1 MKNEEVNEK
10 LTPSDVLRKRVAAA
24 RKVLYGGETAY

>member
-10 LTPSDVLRKRVAAA
+10 LTPSEVLRKRVAEEC
-24 RKVLYGGETAY
+24 KVLYG